1 MGGTYFPLRSAD
13 GIPFS
18 STDTLAQR
26 TYRLMLSITRI
37 HRCYLYRSRTDM
49 RKGVD
54 SLCGLVRNE
63 LGKDPLNGE
72 LFVFFNKSR
81 NQIKLLLWEQDGF
94 SLYQKKLERGT
105 YELPEG
111 NEIHQSISSEK
122 LNLILQGIS
131 LKSVQHRTRYQH
143 AEKIFL

>member
-1 MGGTYFPLRSAD
+1 
-13 GIPFS
+13 
-18 STDTLAQR
+18 
-26 TYRLMLSITRI
+26 MLSITRI
-37 HRCYLYRSRTDM
+37 HRCYLYRPRTDM

-54 SLCGLVRNE
+54 SLCGLIRNE

-72 LFVFFNKSR
+72 LFVFFSR
-81 NQIKLLLWEQDGF
+81 NHNQIKLLLWEQDGF

-111 NEIHQSISSEK
+111 KEIHQGISSDQ

-131 LKSVQHRTRYQH
+131 LKTVRHRTRYQH
-143 AEKIFL
+143 TEKIFL

>member
-1 MGGTYFPLRSAD
+1 
-13 GIPFS
+13 
-18 STDTLAQR
+18 
-26 TYRLMLSITRI
+26 
-37 HRCYLYRSRTDM
+37 M

-54 SLCGLVRNE
+54 SLCGLIRNE

-72 LFVFFNKSR
+72 LFVFFSRNR

-111 NEIHQSISSEK
+111 TEIHQSISSEK
-122 LNLILQGIS
+122 LNLILQEIS
-131 LKSVQHRTRYQH
+131 LKSVQHWIRYQQ
-143 AEKIFL
+143 AETIFL

>member
-1 MGGTYFPLRSAD
+1 
-13 GIPFS
+13 
-18 STDTLAQR
+18 
-26 TYRLMLSITRI
+26 MLSITSI

-49 RKGVD
+49 RKGID
-54 SLCGLVRNE
+54 SLCGLIRNE
-63 LGKDPLNGE
+63 LGKDPLQGE
-72 LFVFFNKSR
+72 LFVFFSRNR

-111 NEIHQSISSEK
+111 NELHQRISSEI

-143 AEKIFL
+143 V

>member
-1 MGGTYFPLRSAD
+1 
-13 GIPFS
+13 
-18 STDTLAQR
+18 
-26 TYRLMLSITRI
+26 MLSIAHI

-54 SLCGLVRNE
+54 SLCGLIRNE

-72 LFVFFNKSR
+72 LFVFFNCNHS
-81 NQIKLLLWEQDGF
+81 QIKLLLWEQDGF

-111 NEIHQSISSEK
+111 TGAHHSINSTQ

-131 LKSVQHRTRYQH
+131 LKSVQHRPRYKHGENNLSGIQ
-143 AEKIFL
+143 

>member
-1 MGGTYFPLRSAD
+1 
-13 GIPFS
+13 
-18 STDTLAQR
+18 
-26 TYRLMLSITRI
+26 MLSITRI
-37 HRCYLYRSRTDM
+37 HRCFLYRSRTDM

-54 SLCGLVRNE
+54 SLCGLIRNE
-63 LGKDPLNGE
+63 LGKEPLDGE
-72 LFVFFNKSR
+72 LFVFFSKSR

-105 YELPEG
+105 YELPEE
-111 NEIHQSISSEK
+111 NEFHQSISSEK

-143 AEKIFL
+143 TEKIFL

>member
-1 MGGTYFPLRSAD
+1 
-13 GIPFS
+13 
-18 STDTLAQR
+18 
-26 TYRLMLSITRI
+26 MLSITRI

-54 SLCGLVRNE
+54 SLCGLIRNE

-72 LFVFFNKSR
+72 LFVFFSR
-81 NQIKLLLWEQDGF
+81 NHNQIKLLLWEQDGF

-111 NEIHQSISSEK
+111 NEIHQSISSDQ
-122 LNLILQGIS
+122 LNLILQGIA
-131 LKSVQHRTRYQH
+131 LKSVRHRTRYTH

>member
-1 MGGTYFPLRSAD
+1 
-13 GIPFS
+13 
-18 STDTLAQR
+18 
-26 TYRLMLSITRI
+26 MLSITRI

-54 SLCGLVRNE
+54 SLCGLIRNE

-72 LFVFFNKSR
+72 LFVFFNRPR

-111 NEIHQSISSEK
+111 NEAHQSISSDK

-131 LKSVQHRTRYQH
+131 LKSVRHRARYQH
-143 AEKIFL
+143 GKNNPDGVQQVL

>member
-1 MGGTYFPLRSAD
+1 
-13 GIPFS
+13 
-18 STDTLAQR
+18 
-26 TYRLMLSITRI
+26 MLSITRI

-54 SLCGLVRNE
+54 SLCGLIRNE

-72 LFVFFNKSR
+72 LFVFFSR
-81 NQIKLLLWEQDGF
+81 NHHQIKLLLWEQDGF
-94 SLYQKKLERGT
+94 SLYQKKLERGS

-111 NEIHQSISSEK
+111 KELHHSISSET

-131 LKSVQHRTRYQH
+131 LKSVRQRPRYQH
-143 AEKIFL
+143 GENNLSPVQKVL